1 VVTPGSY
8 FGTVGSGSFSYDDA
22 DITGFGTET
31 ISAASSSL
39 TVEFTIFGQTFTDT
53 DDVGNISTGSPDL
66 KLVDGVPVFLDFLM
80 SEVPDPPDNNVIA
93 INEPGVIYI
102 DTWDPSGENLS
113 QLGDGFATEV
123 SVGVVPIPAA
133 VWLFGSGLI
142 GLIGIARR
150 KKKFV

>member
-66 KLVDGVPVFLDFLM
+66 KLVD
-80 SEVPDPPDNNVIA
+80 
-93 INEPGVIYI
+93 
-102 DTWDPSGENLS
+102 
-113 QLGDGFATEV
+113 
-123 SVGVVPIPAA
+123 
-133 VWLFGSGLI
+133 
-142 GLIGIARR
+142 RR
-150 KKKFV
+150 K